1 MWYFY
6 TVVLLLLLKLRIWV
20 HVLPLFQV
28 AVNGGHVLEYKH
40 RVDLDRVDTLY
51 ISGKVNVEAI
61 GILPSSVSHSVKT
74 SVIEKKICGFVPSC
88 DKTCDEDDEMFC
100 CCCFQSSDSPAASLT
115 SQNSEMNVRTN
126 CLNCFS
132 INVYLLRCQ
141 WHQRKTLNVSFI

>member
-1 MWYFY
+1 M
-6 TVVLLLLLKLRIWV
+6 
-20 HVLPLFQV
+20 
-28 AVNGGHVLEYKH
+28 LEYKH

-61 GILPSSVSHSVKT
+61 GILPSSVSHSAKT
-74 SVIEKKICGFVPSC
+74 SVIEKKNCGFVHSC

-100 CCCFQSSDSPAASLT
+100 CCCFQDSDSPAASLT

-132 INVYLLRCQ
+132 INVYL
-141 WHQRKTLNVSFI
+141 